1 MDNGRYLYVLLSVQ
15 GLRLQV
21 DLVAENYGKIL
32 LRRKAVLMQMTYPGP
47 ALPGGVSFEAFWE
60 ETSPLLLEF
69 EVVGCGLRDR
79 VKRAGVLLRAWGVRL
94 VLKRLRY
101 RDLSELAGRCYGLAY
116 CSSTDLCS
124 AAGIA
129 PIPAVPGA
137 EEFRKIAGYFERR
150 SPLSDTSLIP
160 ETAQLDTAPRRQRVI
175 TRRQRPQQREQA
187 LSLRGR
193 HVVLVGTFR
202 TGTREEVRSSALF
215 RRPAQAAAPGK
226 AQDSLGEAGI
236 FLEAKAPVTD
246 LPLPLACMVY
256 FLKNEMRRCAVTDE
270 SQNRKTKFQVVSP
283 RQCRHHH
290 ALHHEGPGHALLS
303 DHLHPEGGGGPA
315 HSAGSSG
322 PCDGGVPALKDG
334 AAEGPLLV
342 LLR

>member
-32 LRRKAVLMQMTYPGP
+32 LRKKAVLMQMTYPGP

-160 ETAQLDTAPRRQRVI
+160 ETAQLDTAPRRQRVHGD
-175 TRRQRPQQREQA
+175 EG
-187 LSLRGR
+187 RG
-193 HVVLVGTFR
+193 
-202 TGTREEVRSSALF
+202 
-215 RRPAQAAAPGK
+215 AAPPSG
-226 AQDSLGEAGI
+226 AGR
-236 FLEAKAPVTD
+236 FCRQSP
-246 LPLPLACMVY
+246 PL
-256 FLKNEMRRCAVTDE
+256 
-270 SQNRKTKFQVVSP
+270 
-283 RQCRHHH
+283 
-290 ALHHEGPGHALLS
+290 
-303 DHLHPEGGGGPA
+303 
-315 HSAGSSG
+315 
-322 PCDGGVPALKDG
+322 
-334 AAEGPLLV
+334 
-342 LLR
+342 

>member
-79 VKRAGVLLRAWGVRL
+79 VKRAEVLLRAWGVRL

-137 EEFRKIAGYFERR
+137 EEFRKIAGYFERK

-202 TGTREEVRSSALF
+202 TGTREEVRRLLLARGVFVDRALHFETDYVIVGDRSAETGESAAAALF
-215 RRPAQAAAPGK
+215 SDALRRQRRRGK
-226 AQDSLGEAGI
+226 PRILSEKRV
-236 FLEAKAPVTD
+236 FSWK
-246 LPLPLACMVY
+246 
-256 FLKNEMRRCAVTDE
+256 RR
-270 SQNRKTKFQVVSP
+270 
-283 RQCRHHH
+283 
-290 ALHHEGPGHALLS
+290 
-303 DHLHPEGGGGPA
+303 
-315 HSAGSSG
+315 
-322 PCDGGVPALKDG
+322 
-334 AAEGPLLV
+334 
-342 LLR
+342 LR